1 MDVTDALG
9 LLLLLK
15 PVLINL
21 CRSYLLLLFS
31 LSSNSK
37 PGVKIMDSVLE
48 AIGNTPLVRCSRIA
62 KKYGLECE
70 ILAKCEYFNA
80 GGSVKDR
87 IGLRMILEAERDGIL
102 KQGDIIIEPTSGNTG
117 TGLALAAAIK
127 GYKVLITLPE
137 KMSGEKVNMMKAL
150 GAQILR
156 TPTEAAWN
164 APESHIGLALRLNKA
179 LDRSHILD
187 QYKNIANPMA
197 HYEWTGQEIVDGCGD
212 KAPDAFVA
220 CAGTGGTITGIA
232 RKIKEKF
239 PNCIVI
245 GVDPVGSILAEP
257 SDLND
262 PAATAPYEVEG
273 IGYDFIP
280 TVLDRSSV
288 DRWVKTVDTESF
300 SCARDL
306 IRHEGMLC
314 GGSSGSAMAGV
325 LKAIEQLGWK
335 NDPTKRIVTLLPDGS
350 RNYMS
355 KFVSDEWMIERGF
368 MTVEEDEDDAF
379 KGKTVADLR
388 LNNPVTVTP
397 EATCAEV
404 AKIMLDRGYDQIPVV
419 SASNGDVLGVVTEGN
434 LTLKLKQRKV
444 QPNDSVSGALYAKV
458 RSITPST
465 TLSTL
470 SRVLDATPFAF
481 VVAEQEVIGAGGV
494 STIKRAV
501 VGVVTRLD
509 LLKFLTH

>member
-1 MDVTDALG
+1 MHLDSNNQG
-9 LLLLLK
+9 K
-15 PVLINL
+15 ESSWFHPVSFFSLDRI
-21 CRSYLLLLFS
+21 LFS
-31 LSSNSK
+31 LRK
-37 PGVKIMDSVLE
+37 PDGKILDSVLD
-48 AIGNTPLVRCSRIA
+48 AIGYTPMVRCSRLS
-62 KKYGLECE
+62 KKYGVACE

-102 KQGDIIIEPTSGNTG
+102 QPGDYIIEPTSGNTG

-127 GYKVLITLPE
+127 GYNVLITLPE

-187 QYKNIANPMA
+187 QYKNIANPLA
-197 HYEWTGQEIVDGCGD
+197 HYEWTGQEICDACGD
-212 KAPDAFVA
+212 KAPDAVVI

-232 RKIKEKF
+232 RKVKEVF
-239 PNCIVI
+239 PNCLVV

-257 SDLND
+257 AELND
-262 PAATAPYEVEG
+262 PTATAPYEIEG

-300 SCARDL
+300 QCARDL
-306 IRHEGMLC
+306 IRYEGFLC

-325 LKAIEQLGWK
+325 LKFIKEQGWE
-335 NDPTKRIVTLLPDGS
+335 NDASKRIVTLLPDGS

-355 KFVSDEWMIERGF
+355 KFIADEWMIERGF
-368 MTVEEDEDDAF
+368 MQPEEEEDEAF

-388 LNNPVTVTP
+388 LSNPVTVTT
-397 EATCAEV
+397 EATCQEV
-404 AKIMLDRGYDQIPVV
+404 AKIMLERGYDQIPVV
-419 SASNGDVLGVVTEGN
+419 SPTDGSVLGVVTEGN

-444 QPNDSVSGALYAKV
+444 QPSDSVRGALYAKV
-458 RSITPST
+458 KAISPST
-465 TLSTL
+465 TLSVL
-470 SRVLDATPFAF
+470 SRYLDATPFVF
-481 VVAEQEVIGAGGV
+481 VVAEQEVIGAKGV
-494 STIKRAV
+494 STIKKAV
-501 VGVVTRLD
+501 VGVATRLD